1 MPYQLGIEN
10 GTIVTG
16 RGRYQG
22 NIYVEDGRIAGITS
36 GERFPADRTINAD
49 GLFILP
55 GMIDGHCHFQ
65 DPGDSTREDFP
76 HGSSAAAIGGVTTL
90 IEHTHS
96 DPVTTPAF
104 LDEKVRYLEKRS
116 VVDFGLAAHV
126 WPTNYDTVADLWR
139 AGVTFFKIFTCTT
152 HGVPALLP
160 GPMLRVFRNLAA
172 VDALCLVHCEDETIT
187 DDNEALLRAAGR
199 NDFGII
205 LDWRTR
211 EAEQVAANT
220 VTLLA
225 RMTGVRAI
233 IAHIS
238 HPPVVR
244 LIERERAAGARL
256 WAEACPQY
264 FYLREEEVLTEG
276 PFRKFTPPCRSA
288 AEGEALWPLLQSG
301 ALTHISTDHAP
312 STREQKEAGRQD
324 IWECHF
330 GLPGVQ
336 TTLTMMLN
344 AVSEGKLT
352 LERLVDAYAEAPAR
366 LYRLAPRKGRIEP
379 GADADL
385 VLVDLSRTHTISDE
399 EMVSKAGWT
408 PYAGRTVKGAPV
420 MTVSRG
426 AVVAANGKVE
436 ADPGHGR
443 YIPGPGSRL

>member
-1 MPYQLGIEN
+1 MPYELAIEN

-16 RGRYQG
+16 EGRYRG
-22 NIYVEDGRIAGITS
+22 NIYVQDGRIAGLTTDEKLEAGNRI
-36 GERFPADRTINAD
+36 DAD
-49 GLFILP
+49 GLFVLP

-96 DPVTTPAF
+96 DPITDVAF
-104 LDEKVRYLEKRS
+104 LRQKIAHLERRS

-126 WPTNYDTVADLWR
+126 WPSNYDTVGDLWR

-172 VDALCLVHCEDETIT
+172 ANALCLVHCEDETIT
-187 DDNEALLRAAGR
+187 DDNEALLKAAGR
-199 NDFGII
+199 TDFGIVI
-205 LDWRTR
+205 DWRTR

-225 RMTGVRAI
+225 RLTGVRAI

-238 HPPVVR
+238 HPPIVD
-244 LIERERAAGARL
+244 LIEQERALGARL

-264 FYLREEEVLTEG
+264 FYLREEEIHTHG
-276 PFRKFTPPCRSA
+276 PFRKFTPPARSG
-288 AEGEALWPLLQSG
+288 AEAEALWPLLQEG
-301 ALTHISTDHAP
+301 KLTHISTDHAP
-312 STREQKEAGRQD
+312 STKAQKEEGRHD

-344 AVSEGKLT
+344 AVSEGRLT
-352 LERLVDAYAEAPAR
+352 LERLVQAYAESPAR
-366 LYRLAPRKGRIEP
+366 MYGFAPRKGRIAP

-385 VLVDLSRTHTISDE
+385 VLVDMSRTQTITDE
-399 EMVSKAGWT
+399 AMVSKAGWT
-408 PYAGRTVKGAPV
+408 PYAGRTVTGAPL
-420 MTVSRG
+420 MTIARG
-426 AVVAANGKVE
+426 RVVASNGKVE
-436 ADPGHGR
+436 ADPGAGR
-443 YIPGPGSRL
+443 YIPGPGLVE